1 MPHSPSYFGR
11 RHTLVS
17 HPNLRFFSCSYLG
30 KSYGFWVHESQQN
43 PFPGTE
49 GLKKTPHPGTEVR
62 RIGMCQSLHSQMKGC
77 RNHFLDLQLS
87 PCLPCYCCLLAYWLF
102 VGRWIKSR
110 DWKEVTHWRRGRKTD
125 TEKVIQGQHHAD
137 LWQDTFP
144 NVPTT
149 RSLTD
154 DPVAWPRDGQG
165 MEKAHLGDSNT
176 QTKPGVITGEDNK
189 QDKSP
194 VWPAEVPSIP

>member
-1 MPHSPSYFGR
+1 M
-11 RHTLVS
+11 
-17 HPNLRFFSCSYLG
+17 
-30 KSYGFWVHESQQN
+30 
-43 PFPGTE
+43 
-49 GLKKTPHPGTEVR
+49 TEVR

-102 VGRWIKSR
+102 VDQWIKSR

-137 LWQDTFP
+137 LRQDTFP

-154 DPVAWPRDGQG
+154 DPVAWPRD
-165 MEKAHLGDSNT
+165 ARN
-176 QTKPGVITGEDNK
+176 GESTFGGLQHTN
-189 QDKSP
+189 QARCHNRGRQQARQISRLTCRSP
-194 VWPAEVPSIP
+194 IHSLKWGGSELPKWEFYAG